1 MHYDIAQENLG
12 ACDVPASSKKARI
25 NTEDATGVCLRDD
38 DVVMVDFPSPGPCED
53 ICYGAICDAK
63 AQIDATAIPKNF
75 HLPWNRFHV
84 FNLVAGKD
92 NYHLALIDGQK
103 IGILDQIRARQLRSL
118 ETFSNIT
125 FRAIC
130 PISTLG
136 RTSGKKR
143 IIDISVNIL
152 GPEDL
157 ADEVGDALAAASAYL
172 QHPCFLESDVRYI
185 NPHYLCFR
193 EGLADM
199 RAHVGPAKTDPKSSQ
214 ASEELNRLLDSL
226 DCTSTLPT
234 NEDGEIE
241 NGLILTP
248 LKSHQKDGVKFIMR
262 REDSSL
268 CHSAIL
274 DIRGLVGSQF
284 FSNSPNLCLG
294 GIIADVMGLG
304 KTLTSLAAIACS
316 KPAALDFE
324 ISLSLTSPMPTRATL
339 IVATSHQVLNVW
351 RTEIE
356 KHLKP
361 GALRTAIFHGDDR
374 AKATEELSN
383 YDVVLTTYP
392 TLLADSKGRRV
403 LQDIVWFRIVLD
415 EAHYVRNHSTQRFKA
430 IHSLQASRRWCLTG
444 TPIQN
449 SLDDLRS
456 LLKFLGFQPFDGH
469 SFFDKHIVDPLRED
483 PHNGFRNLRILLRTV
498 CLRRG
503 EACLQLPPY
512 ETTEVKITFTPQEMV
527 LYRGILADCQKQFD
541 EVVSKKSKANNYTIL
556 FTTTMKLRRLCNH
569 GSFQVSIR
577 DEALCEFCCGDSKE
591 MAAFLDG
598 LETCP
603 ECSRALKSRNRNA
616 LAPPMR
622 QESSLSPAPSLSATG
637 SPSRVSSPA
646 TPGPGDGLFGH
657 STKLSSV
664 IENITGSLP
673 GSKNIVFTAWRSTLD
688 LLERMLTENGI
699 QYRRIDGRVSISE
712 RTERLKEFQFDPQNS
727 IPVLLLSIETGAVG
741 LTLTAADRV
750 HIVEP
755 QWNPSVEQQAMGRAL
770 RIGQKRKVTIVKY
783 IVQNTVEEN
792 IAALQKKKSGLA
804 KFSLDSRTED
814 TQNQGLDDLKFVLD
828 N

>member
-1 MHYDIAQENLG
+1 
-12 ACDVPASSKKARI
+12 
-25 NTEDATGVCLRDD
+25 
-38 DVVMVDFPSPGPCED
+38 
-53 ICYGAICDAK
+53 
-63 AQIDATAIPKNF
+63 
-75 HLPWNRFHV
+75 
-84 FNLVAGKD
+84 
-92 NYHLALIDGQK
+92 
-103 IGILDQIRARQLRSL
+103 ILDQIRAKQLRSL
-118 ETFSNIT
+118 EKFSNVT
-125 FRAIC
+125 FGAIC

-136 RTSGKKR
+136 RASGKKR

-157 ADEVGDALAAASAYL
+157 IDAVGDALAAASAYL
-172 QHPCFLESDVRYI
+172 QHPCFLESGVRYI
-185 NPHYLCFR
+185 NPHYFCFD
-193 EGLADM
+193 EELADM

-214 ASEELNRLLDSL
+214 ASEELSRLLDSL
-226 DCTSTLPT
+226 DCASTLPT
-234 NEDGEIE
+234 NEGREIE
-241 NGLILTP
+241 HGLILTP
-248 LKSHQKDGVKFIMR
+248 LKRGTKVCSHQKDGVKFIMK
-262 REDSSL
+262 REDSSF
-268 CHSAIL
+268 CHSAML
-274 DIRGLVGSQF
+274 DIRDMARF
-284 FSNSPNLCLG
+284 FSNSPESCLG

-324 ISLSLTSPMPTRATL
+324 MSLSSTSPMPTRATL
-339 IVATSHQVLNVW
+339 IVATSH
-351 RTEIE
+351 RT
-356 KHLKP
+356 HLKP
-361 GALRTAIFHGDDR
+361 GALKTAIFHGDDR

-383 YDVVLTTYP
+383 YDIVLTTYP

-403 LQDIVWFRIVLD
+403 LQDIAWFRIVLD

-456 LLKFLGFQPFDGH
+456 LLKFLRFQPFDGA

-483 PHNGFRNLRILLRTV
+483 PHTGFRNLRILLRTV

-503 EACLQLPPY
+503 EAYLHLPPY
-512 ETTEVKITFTPQEMV
+512 ETTEVKIALTPKEME
-527 LYRGILADCQKQFD
+527 LYRGILADCQQQFD
-541 EVVSKKSKANNYTIL
+541 DIVSKKSKASNYTIL

-569 GSFQVSIR
+569 GSIHVSSR

-591 MAAFLDG
+591 TSTFLDG

-603 ECSRALKSRNRNA
+603 ECSRALKTSNRKT
-616 LAPPMR
+616 LAPSMR

-646 TPGPGDGLFGH
+646 TPGPGDGLFGN
-657 STKLSSV
+657 SAKLSTV
-664 IENITGSLP
+664 IQNVTSSLP
-673 GSKNIVFTAWRSTLD
+673 GSKKYTYSIVFTAWRSTLD

-699 QYRRIDGRVSISE
+699 QCRRIDGRVSISD
-712 RTERLKEFQFDPQNS
+712 RTERLKDFQFDPENS

-755 QWNPSVEQQAMGRAL
+755 QWNPSVEQQAIGRAL

-783 IVQNTVEEN
+783 IVQNTVEEVW
-792 IAALQKKKSGLA
+792 L
-804 KFSLDSRTED
+804 
-814 TQNQGLDDLKFVLD
+814 
-828 N
+828 

>member
-1 MHYDIAQENLG
+1 MLLG
-12 ACDVPASSKKARI
+12 ECPKAVD
-25 NTEDATGVCLRDD
+25 EKSATKLTSNNFCAHRVCRRDD
-38 DVVMVDFPSPGPCED
+38 DVAMVDFPSPGPCED

-185 NPHYLCFR
+185 NPHYFCFG
-193 EGLADM
+193 EELADM

-234 NEDGEIE
+234 NEHGEIE
-241 NGLILTP
+241 NGLVLTP
-248 LKSHQKDGVKFIMR
+248 LKR
-262 REDSSL
+262 
-268 CHSAIL
+268 
-274 DIRGLVGSQF
+274 F
-284 FSNSPNLCLG
+284 FSNSSNLCLG

-324 ISLSLTSPMPTRATL
+324 MSLSSTSPMPTRATL

-356 KHLKP
+356 N
-361 GALRTAIFHGDDR
+361 DDR
-374 AKATEELSN
+374 AKATEELSD
-383 YDVVLTTYP
+383 YDIVLTTYP

-403 LQDIVWFRIVLD
+403 LQDIAWFRIVLD

-456 LLKFLGFQPFDGH
+456 LLKFLRFQPFDGA

-483 PHNGFRNLRILLRTV
+483 PHTGFRNLTILLRTV

-503 EACLQLPPY
+503 EAYLHLPPY
-512 ETTEVKITFTPQEMV
+512 ETAEVKIAFTPKEME
-527 LYRGILADCQKQFD
+527 LYRGILADCQQQFD
-541 EVVSKKSKANNYTIL
+541 DVVSKKSKASNYTIL

-569 GSFQVSIR
+569 GSIHISSR
-577 DEALCEFCCGDSKE
+577 DEALCEFCFGDSKE
-591 MAAFLDG
+591 TSTFLDG

-603 ECSRALKSRNRNA
+603 ECSRALKTSNRKA
-616 LAPPMR
+616 LAPSMR
-622 QESSLSPAPSLSATG
+622 QESSLSPAPSLSAMG

-646 TPGPGDGLFGH
+646 TPGPGDCLFGN
-657 STKLSSV
+657 STKLSTV
-664 IENITGSLP
+664 IQNITSSLP

-699 QYRRIDGRVSISE
+699 QCRRIDGRVSISE
-712 RTERLKEFQFDPQNS
+712 RTERLKEFQFDPEDS
-727 IPVLLLSIETGAVG
+727 IPVL

-755 QWNPSVEQQAMGRAL
+755 QWNPSVEQQAIGRAL

-792 IAALQKKKSGLA
+792 IVTLQKKKSGLA
-804 KFSLDSRTED
+804 KFSLDSRAED
-814 TQNQGLDDLKFVLD
+814 TQNEGLDDLKFVLD